1 MDRIRNGIEGRV
13 KGGAGS
19 RIGGRIKCPFWIGAA
34 ASLVRSSKGQGSLE
48 YIMMVS
54 AVSIIVVIALAM
66 MMQLKGVALHSF
78 YNGTN
83 SSVAQSLSKELSNL
97 TATQ

>member
-1 MDRIRNGIEGRV
+1 MNRMRYPV
-13 KGGAGS
+13 
-19 RIGGRIKCPFWIGAA
+19 WAA
-34 ASLVRSSKGQGSLE
+34 AAAALIRSSKGQGSLE

-54 AVSIIVVIALAM
+54 AVRVIVVIALAR

-97 TATQ
+97 TSAK